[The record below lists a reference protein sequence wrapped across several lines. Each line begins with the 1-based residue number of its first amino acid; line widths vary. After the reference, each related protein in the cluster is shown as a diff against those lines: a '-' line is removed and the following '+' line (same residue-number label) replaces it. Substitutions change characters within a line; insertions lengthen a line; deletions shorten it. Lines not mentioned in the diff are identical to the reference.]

1 MHDWAVLSYEIRR
14 LVRTARSIVA
24 LSIKDSIAV
33 GKIRFSIFIQ
43 NTKKKKDFSGI
54 LIFHTISKIPYFRIF

>member
-24 LSIKDSIAV
+24 PSIKDSIAV
-33 GKIRFSIFIQ
+33 GKIRVIFIQ
-43 NTKKKKDFSGI
+43 NTKKK
-54 LIFHTISKIPYFRIF
+54 IFPEF